1 MNTNRILT
9 TFGICLFVMTAAA
22 APRTK
27 AQMKETALKAINE
40 QRLMKRMAAKQ
51 AADLRTLKTA
61 TGYEIIGLESG
72 GFAVVSAD
80 DLVPE
85 VLGVSMERY
94 SNGENTNF
102 QWWLDA
108 VDGAV
113 AYAVRHQRALVP
125 IAPDPG
131 KYPTQVGPLMTT
143 KWDQLDPYNMLLPQ
157 AGYSRCYTGCVATA
171 LAQVLNYFQVPEH
184 GIGKRTIYYKGT
196 PVTADFDNDIY
207 DWDNMLDTYNYGQYN
222 NEQAMAVAVLMRDC
236 GVASDMEY
244 GGSSEGG
251 SGAYSTEAAAGMRT
265 YFGFTEA
272 VCYERDNYYGTKYY
286 SDEEWMDMVFRAI
299 SEDGPIYYGGADWS
313 NGGHAFVLHGYNAT
327 GKVYVNWGWSGDDD
341 GYYDISL
348 LNPGYYEFSI
358 GQDMIIGI
366 KGARRDLTEKAVV
379 LEQAG
384 TLSTFITEAEMN
396 DVGSLTL
403 TGNINSTD
411 LLYLRKLAGADEY
424 GERTD
429 GNLYD
434 LDLSAATFVAGGQ
447 PYFIDGSRRLTTAD
461 NELPERAFYA
471 CRQLRTLKL
480 PAGLTHIGDGALALC
495 PLLGDI
501 EIGAPAAD
509 ADFSIDEHGIVWNAA
524 DATDLI
530 CVLPNTGGELTIP
543 SGTVTL
549 HDYAMAGCS
558 RLAKIVLP
566 GSLTTIGR
574 EAFRSASA
582 LQELRVNAKD
592 VPRLTGNDVFTGVST
607 TSCALYVPSGTKA
620 KYAQMAQ
627 WKNFVNVIEFG
638 TTVKVRNTIR
648 YYGEENPEFTYQMI
662 GDYVEGKPEMT
673 CEATPTSPAGRHVI
687 TISRGTITDE
697 NVDFQDGYLVVQK
710 VAATAMVNNA
720 TREAGQANP
729 EFTLEFS
736 GLVNDE
742 IVPVWLEEPIFTVE
756 ADETSE
762 PGEYPITVTAVAES
776 YDLTFVAG
784 VLTVTESTGI
794 RSFNADGTATDNN
807 VYMLDGRR
815 TNASSLSKGIYIQNG
830 KKILVR

>member
-9 TFGICLFVMTAAA
+9 TFGICLFAMTATA

-102 QWWLDA
+102 QGWLDA

-299 SEDGPIYYGGADWS
+299 SEDGPIYYGGADWN
-313 NGGHAFVLHGYNAT
+313 NGGL
-327 GKVYVNWGWSGDDD
+327 
-341 GYYDISL
+341 SL
-348 LNPGYYEFSI
+348 
-358 GQDMIIGI
+358 
-366 KGARRDLTEKAVV
+366 
-379 LEQAG
+379 
-384 TLSTFITEAEMN
+384 
-396 DVGSLTL
+396 
-403 TGNINSTD
+403 
-411 LLYLRKLAGADEY
+411 
-424 GERTD
+424 
-429 GNLYD
+429 
-434 LDLSAATFVAGGQ
+434 
-447 PYFIDGSRRLTTAD
+447 RRLKGFYTA
-461 NELPERAFYA
+461 RYA
-471 CRQLRTLKL
+471 
-480 PAGLTHIGDGALALC
+480 
-495 PLLGDI
+495 
-501 EIGAPAAD
+501 AA
-509 ADFSIDEHGIVWNAA
+509 
-524 DATDLI
+524 
-530 CVLPNTGGELTIP
+530 
-543 SGTVTL
+543 SG
-549 HDYAMAGCS
+549 
-558 RLAKIVLP
+558 
-566 GSLTTIGR
+566 
-574 EAFRSASA
+574 
-582 LQELRVNAKD
+582 
-592 VPRLTGNDVFTGVST
+592 
-607 TSCALYVPSGTKA
+607 SC
-620 KYAQMAQ
+620 
-627 WKNFVNVIEFG
+627 I
-638 TTVKVRNTIR
+638 
-648 YYGEENPEFTYQMI
+648 
-662 GDYVEGKPEMT
+662 
-673 CEATPTSPAGRHVI
+673 
-687 TISRGTITDE
+687 
-697 NVDFQDGYLVVQK
+697 
-710 VAATAMVNNA
+710 
-720 TREAGQANP
+720 
-729 EFTLEFS
+729 
-736 GLVNDE
+736 
-742 IVPVWLEEPIFTVE
+742 
-756 ADETSE
+756 
-762 PGEYPITVTAVAES
+762 
-776 YDLTFVAG
+776 
-784 VLTVTESTGI
+784 
-794 RSFNADGTATDNN
+794 
-807 VYMLDGRR
+807 
-815 TNASSLSKGIYIQNG
+815 
-830 KKILVR
+830 